1 MYLDSLRAGTAG
13 GTFLSVMVFL
23 NYRDFLEAMIL
34 SAVGAVVSFGV
45 SCLMKYL
52 LKKYLND

>member
-1 MYLDSLRAGTAG
+1 MYANSLRAGTAG
-13 GTFLSVMVFL
+13 GTFLSVLFHL

-34 SAVGAVVSFGV
+34 SALGAVVSFGV

-52 LKKYLND
+52 LKKHQN

>member
-1 MYLDSLRAGTAG
+1 MYLDSLRVGTAG
-13 GTFLSVMVFL
+13 GTFLSMMVFL

-45 SCLMKYL
+45 SYLMKYL

>member
-1 MYLDSLRAGTAG
+1 MYLDSLRVGTAG

-45 SCLMKYL
+45 SYLMKYL